1 MNLQVTTCFLGH
13 EHSAFCSA
21 PQILSFSG
29 LLLHQ
34 FSGSLIWV
42 LNLSILL
49 SHFQVVH
56 VLYCLHSH
64 IERSQ
69 RSRAMFYTA
78 LVTIPASNSVLSS
91 RETSVNPCKANQIES
106 AALVILTQSQ
116 DRISRVYLSSLAATS
131 QLISLLSQLPTYV
144 LLFKRHLRFWKI
156 SRLFS
161 PVVPF
166 LLLECQIQAYGIKC
180 FLVNN

>member
-13 EHSAFCSA
+13 EHSAFCFA
-21 PQILSFSG
+21 PQILPFSG
-29 LLLHQ
+29 LLSHQ

-131 QLISLLSQLPTYV
+131 QLISLFNYSSVPTTHIRSS
-144 LLFKRHLRFWKI
+144 LQKASSFLENFQAFLTC
-156 SRLFS
+156 SPFS
-161 PVVPF
+161 SS
-166 LLLECQIQAYGIKC
+166 
-180 FLVNN
+180 